1 MIRVVIAD
9 DQAMVRSGL
18 RALLTGEPDIE
29 VVAEAENGEVAVDAV
44 LAHRPDVVLMDI
56 RMPVLNGLEATR
68 RLVSAGSPAKVLVL
82 TTFDLDEYVFEA
94 LRSGASGLLLKDA
107 TAEELVR
114 AVKTLAGGEALLD
127 PTVTRR
133 VIDAFVKAPV
143 ARPAADL
150 REMLTEREIEVLK
163 LLAGGLSNAEIGSHL
178 YISPATAKTHVSS
191 ILTKLQLRDRVQAVV
206 YAYEHGLIHQKG

>member
-18 RALLTGEPDIE
+18 SALLTEDPDIE
-29 VVAEAENGEVAVDAV
+29 VVAEAENGRAAVDAV

-56 RMPVLNGLEATR
+56 RMPVLDGLEATR
-68 RLVSAGSPAKVLVL
+68 RLASAGSPARVLVL

-107 TAEELVR
+107 TADDLVR
-114 AVKTLAGGEALLD
+114 AVKTLAAGEAMLD

-133 VIDAFVKAPV
+133 VIDAFAKIPNAGPV
-143 ARPAADL
+143 PDL
-150 REMLTEREIEVLK
+150 RDLLTEREIEVLK
-163 LLAGGLSNAEIGSHL
+163 LLGGGLSNAEIGSRL
-178 YISPATAKTHVSS
+178 YISPATAKTHISS

-206 YAYEHGLIHQKG
+206 YAYENGVMNQKK